1 MTITAAK
8 RASLTSKQFGLPSKD
23 KYPIDT
29 VARAKNAKARS
40 AQQVG
45 KSITPA
51 EKEQIDRR
59 ANVVIRKAGGNPAP
73 PSGKPKTGSGSG
85 PKKSRRDA
93 GKGGMAA
100 EMKRSK
106 ARLDKLFG

>member
-1 MTITAAK
+1 MAISAAK
-8 RASLTSKQFGLPSKD
+8 RASLSPKQFGLPSKD

-29 VARAKNAKARS
+29 AARARNAKARS

-45 KSITPA
+45 KSITPGQ
-51 EKEQIDRR
+51 KEEIDSR
-59 ANVVIRKAGGNPAP
+59 ANVVIRKAGGNPTP
-73 PSGKPKTGSGSG
+73 PSGKPQTGAGSG
-85 PKKSRRDA
+85 PKKTRRA
-93 GKGGMAA
+93 SAKGGMAA